1 MEQLILLADRGS
13 LKAYR
18 MDDSRLGGRPHIEE
32 IEEIDVLSGHR
43 RLGQITSDQLGRHSD
58 HRGGPGAKQQSS
70 TGEAHGL
77 KREEERRAIAE
88 IQKHI
93 RRLLQEHP
101 GVSWRFAAE
110 ESVNRRL
117 LEGIDTSEKDRLLQN
132 LGVDLVNQPKE
143 EVRKRF
149 SKGNKR

>member
-58 HRGGPGAKQQSS
+58 HRGGLAKHQSS

-77 KREEERRAIAE
+77 EREEERRAIAE

-93 RRLLQEHP
+93 RRLLQEQP

-110 ESVNRRL
+110 ESVNRRI
-117 LEGIDTSEKDRLLQN
+117 LEGINNSEKDRLLQN

-149 SKGNKR
+149 TKGKG